1 MKKKIIAIILSVLM
15 LLSVA
20 PLSVMAAELGDVDG
34 NGKIDAT
41 DARTALRA
49 AVGLDKLKAEQVS
62 LADVDFDGDVD
73 ATDARLILR
82 AAVGLEKLHVHS
94 YKDAVTTAATC
105 EGKGVKTF
113 TCSCGDSY
121 TEEIAALGHKSVTDK
136 AVAPDCTKDGK
147 TEGAHCSVCN
157 KVLKAQE
164 KVPALGHKA
173 VTDKAVAP
181 SCTASGK
188 TEGSH
193 CSVCNAVIK
202 AQETVNALG
211 HKAVT
216 DKAVEAT
223 CTNTGLTEG
232 SHCSVCNTVIKAQ
245 ETVPAKG
252 HTKVTD
258 KAVAPTCT
266 ANGKTE
272 GAHCSVCNAVLKPQA
287 LVNALGHQSVLDE
300 STVVAPKC
308 EVDGYSGDY
317 KCSICGIVTEAGM
330 SEPALA
336 HQDVLDESTVV
347 ASTCTTEGYTGDRKC
362 SICGAVTEIGS
373 KIPSTGHLH
382 SSLDESTVKE
392 ANCKEDG
399 YTGDYKCDACG
410 TVTATGTSTPK
421 IEDGHVYEQNTVEA
435 SCTAD
440 EYIVWQCIY
449 CETIDADRIE
459 MSGKY
464 PNGVGHKFGDK
475 TTVAPNCTDEGYDVQ
490 ICSACTY
497 EERTNPVSAKGH
509 SYKKNVRESVTATCV
524 VAGKK
529 VSDCTVCGDK
539 MTEELGFAPH
549 TPETVQYAGTSYAN
563 GDSCKT
569 LEKCSV
575 CEKVLAEAE
584 NFGAHKYMMATGPAT
599 EAKCETA
606 GTQTLS
612 CADCGYE
619 YTAVVQ
625 DAKGHSNRNII
636 VPATCDTPGS
646 ITSYGK
652 CDDCGKDMGDGT
664 TIPIPAK
671 GHKLSGVQSCTT
683 SVTCGNPGCEY
694 ELKAF
699 GHDFNIESSAVTQ
712 GSKTVPTF
720 FCERCGEGCADKLAT
735 FNDVTAKIKP
745 DFFGKYDYSAGG
757 YPVLHRI
764 IKTSAENTPS
774 NINFGIYTSIVRD
787 MFAEEM
793 EVTPVTYAVTQKTP
807 VRFALPIF
815 DENYVSVLENKDIDS
830 ISVERMSGLEF
841 SKVFEGFDDKVTYGK
856 NEYDLTKYKSIK
868 VNENVIKVTIDVRT
882 EKYYGG
888 IDKLSAAEQTAL
900 QKIFGIDAREQLFSD
915 SGCTKNC
922 PENCAEHHYVKGSDG
937 KLYMETNQ
945 DGMRM
950 KMVLNDLTT
959 DGKVTYYFLE
969 KTYQPIVAVY
979 EEIESMNQHMDMS
992 ISVGLTI
999 RGSMDTLSKTD
1010 SVTIYVF
1017 PGYFPA

>member
-1 MKKKIIAIILSVLM
+1 M

-20 PLSVMAAELGDVDG
+20 PIAVMAAELGDVDG

-121 TEEIAALGHKSVTDK
+121 TEEIAALGHKEVTDK
-136 AVAPDCTKDGK
+136 ATAPDCTKDGK
-147 TEGAHCSVCN
+147 TEGSHCSVCN
-157 KVLKAQE
+157 KVLKAQD
-164 KVPALGHKA
+164 KVPATGHKA

-202 AQETVNALG
+202 AQETVKALG

-223 CTNTGLTEG
+223 CTKTGLTEG
-232 SHCSVCNTVIKAQ
+232 SHCSVCNAVIKAQETIPAKGHTKVTDKAVAPTCTANGVTEGAHCSVCNTVIKAQ

-252 HTKVTD
+252 HTEEIIPAVAATCTKKGLTEGKKCKVCGILLQPQAATPMTAHTE
-258 KAVAPTCT
+258 KTVAAVAPTCT
-266 ANGKTE
+266 EAGLTE
-272 GAHCSVCNAVLKPQA
+272 GKICSVCNKVTVAQTAVQA
-287 LVNALGHQSVLDE
+287 
-300 STVVAPKC
+300 
-308 EVDGYSGDY
+308 
-317 KCSICGIVTEAGM
+317 
-330 SEPALA
+330 
-336 HQDVLDESTVV
+336 
-347 ASTCTTEGYTGDRKC
+347 
-362 SICGAVTEIGS
+362 
-373 KIPSTGHLH
+373 TGHLH

-392 ANCKEDG
+392 ANCNNDG
-399 YTGDYKCDACG
+399 YTGDYKCDVCG
-410 TVTATGTSTPK
+410 TVTATGTATPK
-421 IEDGHVYEQNTVEA
+421 LENAHRYEQNTVEA

-440 EYIVWQCIY
+440 EYIVWQCVY
-449 CETIDADRIE
+449 CESIDSERIE

-464 PNGVGHKFGDK
+464 PEGKGHTFGAK

-490 ICSACTY
+490 TCSVCTY

-509 SYKKNVRESVTATCV
+509 NYKKNVRESVTATCL

-539 MTEELGFAPH
+539 KTEELGFAPH
-549 TPETVQYAGTSYAN
+549 TPATVQYAGTSYAN

-625 DAKGHSNRNII
+625 DAKGHSNRNVI

-664 TIPIPAK
+664 TIPLPAK

-694 ELKAF
+694 KLEAF
-699 GHDFNIESSAVTQ
+699 GHDFQIESSAVTQ

-720 FCERCGEGCADKLAT
+720 FCERCGEGCEDKLAT

-793 EVTPVTYAVTQKTP
+793 EVTPVSYAVTQKTP

-815 DENYVSVLENKDIDS
+815 DENYVSVLEKKDVDS

-922 PENCAEHHYVKGSDG
+922 PENCAEHHYVKGGDG

-945 DGMRM
+945 EGMRM
-950 KMVLNDLTT
+950 KMILNDLTT

-969 KTYQPIVAVY
+969 KTYQPIIAVY
-979 EEIESMNQHMDMS
+979 EENEAMNQHMDMS